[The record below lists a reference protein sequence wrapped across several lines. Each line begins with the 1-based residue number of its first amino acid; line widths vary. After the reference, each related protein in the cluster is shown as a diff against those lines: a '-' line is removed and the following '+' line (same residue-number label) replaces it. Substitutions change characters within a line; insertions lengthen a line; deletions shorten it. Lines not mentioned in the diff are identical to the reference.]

1 MSDERRGGEDG
12 AVKKWRF
19 SLKKLQKMK
28 TETWILLLLAGI
40 LLFVIAL
47 PTEKKTEREK
57 EETLP
62 SVEPADSG
70 AEDYVRE
77 LEKRVE
83 TLLSTIEGAGKT
95 TVLLTV
101 ESDGETILQMDW
113 SQEQKSTSETDS
125 EGGVGSSEELSQSRQ
140 TVLFGSEDVPYVTK
154 ELCPKVTGVVV
165 SAEGGDNVKVKTEIS
180 EAMEAL
186 FDVPPHKIKVLKRV
200 KEES

>member
-1 MSDERRGGEDG
+1 MR
-12 AVKKWRF
+12 KWGF

-47 PTEKKTEREK
+47 PAEKKTEK
-57 EETLP
+57 NEEE
-62 SVEPADSG
+62 SVSFTEPADSG
-70 AEDYVRE
+70 AQTYVKD

-83 TLLSTIEGAGKT
+83 KLLSTIEGAGKT
-95 TVLLTV
+95 TVVLTV
-101 ESDGETILQMDW
+101 ESSGETIVQTDW

-140 TVLFGSEDVPYVTK
+140 TVLIGSENAPYVTK

-165 SAEGGDNVKVKTEIS
+165 SAEGGDNIRVKAEIS